1 MCRQIYNGRHTPKG
15 NKKKG
20 REMNRLLCMAADLET
35 IALPEHYCD
44 INNVVGS
51 LGQLMSPFKASKLNQ
66 ARMAKQAMVILHK
79 FNKKTNGRYRTHLNK
94 WISHPKHNMN
104 EKLEG
109 SHILN

>member
-1 MCRQIYNGRHTPKG
+1 
-15 NKKKG
+15 
-20 REMNRLLCMAADLET
+20 MAADLET